1 MNNAVGAT
9 NNNSFHPT
17 RNQIPIISF
26 GVEVD
31 IESLISYQATENIC
45 TYPWTWALRL
55 YDAYNLTDN

>member
-17 RNQIPIISF
+17 RNQIPIISS

-31 IESLISYQATENIC
+31 IESLISHQATENIC
-45 TYPWTWALRL
+45 TYLDLGSTTLRRL
-55 YDAYNLTDN
+55 QSDG